1 MEATRNRRIVEGL
14 LWASVVLAAS
24 AAAQTPLPSHG
35 PAKGYLVI
43 TGGEPDYPRMIAL
56 AGGKVARIV
65 VIPTAAITR
74 PEVEKMLPPYCS
86 TIFAGMK
93 CTVLH
98 TTDRKVADSP
108 EFVAPLKDA
117 TGVYLV
123 GGRHW
128 RLADAYLGTLTLK
141 EIFGVLDRGGV
152 VMGGSAGATIQGSY
166 MVRGSSNP
174 DDNTIMMAP
183 GHEVGFGLI
192 TNATIDQHVDT
203 RGRENDLAPVMKRHP
218 ELLGIGLDQSTSIT
232 VHGDIL
238 TCNGP
243 LRAAIWDGKD
253 HDGKRYYYLR
263 AGDSL
268 NLVTRVATFVPHV
281 PDPWDNPKKLPQA
294 VLESYAGSYEF
305 QQEANMVITVE
316 DGQLVSRLGSQPKVP
331 LFATSEGKFVAR
343 VVDAQFDFVRDPNG
357 KVTSLELH
365 QEGREVSMNRL
376 DDAAAK
382 RAADEAAA
390 RAAIA
395 AKRFAVQVAA
405 PGSETAIRGDI
416 ADLLAGTPHYDQ
428 LSPRLA
434 DATRQQLSGI
444 TTLLSGL
451 GALKSVKFMGVER
464 NGADTYQVEFEH
476 GTTEWQIIMAPDG
489 KIASLNFHAVQ

>member
-1 MEATRNRRIVEGL
+1 
-14 LWASVVLAAS
+14 
-24 AAAQTPLPSHG
+24 
-35 PAKGYLVI
+35 
-43 TGGEPDYPRMIAL
+43 MIAL
-56 AGGKVARIV
+56 AGGKAAHIV
-65 VIPTAAITR
+65 VIPTAAIQN
-74 PEVEKMLPPYCS
+74 PEDMKMLPPYCS

-117 TGVYLV
+117 TGVYLE

-152 VMGGSAGATIQGSY
+152 VMGGSSGATIQGSY

-183 GHEVGFGLI
+183 GHEVGFGLL
-192 TNATIDQHVDT
+192 TNATIDQHVDA
-203 RGRENDLAPVMKRHP
+203 RGRENDLAPVMKKHP

-232 VHGDIL
+232 VHGDTL

-243 LRAAIWDGKD
+243 RRAAIWDGKD
-253 HDGKRYYYLR
+253 HDGKGYYYLR

-268 NLVTRVATFVPHV
+268 NLVTRVATFVPHA

-294 VLESYAGSYEF
+294 VLAADAGAYEF
-305 QQEANMVITVE
+305 RPGTNMVVTVE
-316 DGQLVSRLGSQPKVP
+316 DGQLVSQLGTQPKLP
-331 LFATSEGKFVAR
+331 LYAESDGKFVAR
-343 VVDAQFDFVRDPNG
+343 VVVVELDFVKGPDG
-357 KVTSLELH
+357 KVTALALH
-365 QEGREVSMNRL
+365 QNGHEVTMNRL

-390 RAAIA
+390 EAATA
-395 AKRFAVQVAA
+395 AKRFAAQTAA
-405 PGSETAIRGDI
+405 PGSEAALRRNI
-416 ADLLAGTPHYDQ
+416 AEVQAGEPRYDLMSAG
-428 LSPRLA
+428 LA
-434 DATRQQLSGI
+434 DATRQQLP
-444 TTLLSGL
+444 GL
-451 GALKSVKFMGVER
+451 KPMFTNFGAVKSVTFKGVAKD
-464 NGADTYQVEFEH
+464 GADIYAVEFEH
-476 GTTEWQIIMAPDG
+476 GSTEWQIIMAPDG
-489 KIASLNFHAVQ
+489 KIDSLNFRTAR